1 MARFETKIKRKRF
14 EVTAFPPERMIAIGQ
29 RVIES
34 EQRRIQAALTVDDTA
49 ARPLKEKY
57 KLRKQRK
64 GGKGI
69 RDLTLT
75 GMTLRSRKVISA
87 ENRRA
92 VIGFTNAQAIIRA
105 RANNKRERQFGM
117 SPMNR
122 RDLIET
128 VSAIDLI
135 TVKDA

>member
-1 MARFETKIKRKRF
+1 
-14 EVTAFPPERMIAIGQ
+14 MIAIGQ
-29 RVIES
+29 KAVES
-34 EQRRIQAALTVDDTA
+34 EQRRIQSGLTVDDTA
-49 ARPLKEKY
+49 AKPLREKY
-57 KLRKQRK
+57 RKRK
-64 GGKGI
+64 ERRGGKPI

-105 RANNKRERQFGM
+105 RVNNKRDRQFGM
-117 SPMNR
+117 SPANR
-122 RDLIET
+122 RDLIDT
-128 VSAIDLI
+128 ISASDLV